1 MKKIRK
7 RLSYRFTLVELLV
20 AMAVFS
26 ILLLFM
32 MQFFTGSQKIWVSME
47 EKNNLYA
54 DARVSM
60 DLISTLLQGTYF
72 AQGQVPFL
80 IDDIGT
86 ENSKI
91 YFPTQ
96 SQMDLI
102 EDAGKVIFVSIQRG
116 TTNATSDQ
124 LRMAVLSDADK
135 NDTTYDFSLFFPP
148 YVDKYSSARD
158 ALMNNTDGVKKLL
171 DKKMTPTDET
181 GDCVT
186 LLDNVTG
193 FRLIPM
199 EKDGAEIKTI
209 TGNSFDEIP
218 FMIEIQLSLM
228 SKKNYDFWVNE
239 LKGNTGTES
248 TQAKNYRA
256 QHEHTFTRTVY
267 LGDRWN
273 QTF

>member
-102 EDAGKVIFVSIQRG
+102 EDAGKVIFVSFQRG
-116 TTNATSDQ
+116 TTATTSNQ

-135 NDTTYDFSLFFPP
+135 KNYDISLFFPP
-148 YVDKYSSARD
+148 YVEEPYDTLAKARTKVID
-158 ALMNNTDGVKKLL
+158 LLGNKITD
-171 DKKMTPTDET
+171 TDES
-181 GDCVT
+181 GNCVT

-199 EKDGAEIKTI
+199 KKVNAEIETI
-209 TGNSFDEIP
+209 TDNSFNEIP